1 MSESPLDQRQLD
13 PLAERNRII
22 RARNKAM
29 GLLLLGVVVLFFAI
43 TIVRVRA

>member
-1 MSESPLDQRQLD
+1 MSDFPQD

-22 RARNKAM
+22 RARNKAVA
-29 GLLLLGVVVLFFAI
+29 LLLLGLVVLFFAI